1 MRPAEPTPRPRRSA
15 LYLPASNPRAIAKA
29 RGLACDLAILDL
41 EDAVAADAKPA
52 ARAAAVAAGA
62 GEWMPDL
69 IGVRINALD
78 SDEIEADLAALAGAA
93 RLDLVVVPKVET
105 SDALAVVADRLGRPM
120 LAMIETPAGL
130 YAARA
135 IAAAPGVAG
144 LIAGTN
150 DIAAALRV
158 PTRTGLA
165 LALQTIVLAA
175 RGAGV
180 AAFDGVYN
188 RLDDGDGFAAE
199 CAEGRAFGF
208 DGKALIHP
216 AQIAAANRVF
226 GPTPEEIEEAHAL
239 IAAATGGAERFRGR
253 MIEAMHVAEARRLV
267 ACRIPPERGGS
278 VPSAGPPRSL

>member
-1 MRPAEPTPRPRRSA
+1 MRAAAGGKAVAMIDRVRSA
-15 LYLPASNPRAIAKA
+15 LFLPASNPRAIAKA

-41 EDAVAADAKPA
+41 EDAVAAEGKPM
-52 ARAAAVAAGA
+52 ARMAAVAAGTGA
-62 GEWMPDL
+62 WAPRL
-69 IGVRINALD
+69 IGVRINAPD
-78 SDEIEADLAALAGAA
+78 GDEIAADLAALAGAA
-93 RLDLVVVPKVET
+93 RLDLVVVPKVE
-105 SDALAVVADRLGRPM
+105 SADALAAVADRLGTPM

-150 DIAAALRV
+150 DLAAALRL
-158 PTRTGLA
+158 PPRAGRAGLA

-175 RGAGV
+175 RAAGV

-188 RLDDGDGFAAE
+188 LLDDADGFAAE

-216 AQIAAANRVF
+216 AQIAAANRTF
-226 GPTPEEIEEAHAL
+226 GPAPDEIEEAHAL

-253 MIEAMHVAEARRLV
+253 MIEAMHVAQARRVV
-267 ACRIPPERGGS
+267 AR
-278 VPSAGPPRSL
+278 A